1 MVISIARFMSD
12 YYGVSLDAGYRYSHK
27 KLKKT
32 FKQLKRCSFK
42 YADSNP
48 ELVGCGK
55 IIYVRDGYGEVFP
68 YVCPNKILVSD
79 KECDFT
85 IDDNR
90 RSKSEILEGLSEMP
104 TYVLRELLGRYK
116 TKPSVYRI
124 IKNELIIRGVYEDKN
139 YKHNREV
146 ERLSV
151 CDVDFKC
158 RIRKRKS
165 GR

>member
-1 MVISIARFMSD
+1 MVISIVRFMSD
-12 YYGVSLDAGYRYSHK
+12 YYGVALDAGHRYSHK
-27 KLKKT
+27 KLKKM
-32 FKQLKRCSFK
+32 FKQLKSCSFK

-55 IIYVRDGYGEVFP
+55 IVYVRDGYGEVFP
-68 YVCPNKILVSD
+68 YVCPKKVLISD

-85 IDDNR
+85 LNDNGKN
-90 RSKSEILEGLSEMP
+90 RSDILEGLSEMP

-116 TKPSVYRI
+116 TKPAVYRI

-139 YKHNREV
+139 YKHKKEV

-158 RIRKRKS
+158 RIRNRKS